1 MLGCCRRGSCC
12 IPSVVDGVLVGAV
25 EIFNIAIVAVVVVVV
40 VVKVAASVAGCV
52 LVLWLLAG
60 VLVVCLCSAS
70 AICSSSCLPWF
81 FYQSYIAAHCHCS
94 ALRSSVVL
102 CSAVFVCVCV
112 CVCRSSLGA
121 QSPQCTKSRSTLVT
135 PVIHHR
141 MPQPVSSQMTHSI
154 YTYTC
159 VYISI
164 CIYTHT
170 YIYTQ

>member
-112 CVCRSSLGA
+112 CVGVHCVH
-121 QSPQCTKSRSTLVT
+121 SRRNARKAAAL
-135 PVIHHR
+135 
-141 MPQPVSSQMTHSI
+141 
-154 YTYTC
+154 
-159 VYISI
+159 
-164 CIYTHT
+164 
-170 YIYTQ
+170 